1 MIDSDKFQ
9 NFVKRTFSF
18 LVTEYGMT
26 LDKEKINGNAFYDIQ
41 FRDKD
46 KVISISL
53 ENIENYFQVILFKL
67 DNGQLPDYD
76 DKVKTIHLTE
86 LNKRFLTT
94 LDKKEFED
102 NDRHFGEIM
111 TEDKIEKQILKSAKD
126 LRLCL
131 KQMRSRPLSTS
142 EN

>member
-46 KVISISL
+46 KVISVSL
-53 ENIENYFQVILFKL
+53 ENIENYFQVILFNL
-67 DNGQLPDYD
+67 NNGQLPDYD
-76 DKVKTIHLTE
+76 DKTRTIHLTE
-86 LNKRFLTT
+86 LNKKFLTA

-102 NDRHFGEIM
+102 NDRQFADIV
-111 TEDKIEKQILKSAKD
+111 TEDKTEKQILKSAKD

-131 KQMRSRPLSTS
+131 KQMNSKRGLPTT
-142 EN
+142 

>member
-9 NFVKRTFSF
+9 NLVKRTFSF

-26 LDKEKINGNAFYDIQ
+26 LDKEEINGSAFYNTQ

-46 KVISISL
+46 KVVSVSL

-67 DNGQLPDYD
+67 DKGQLPHYD
-76 DKVKTIHLTE
+76 DKVRTIHLTE
-86 LNKRFLTT
+86 LNKEFLTT
-94 LDKKEFED
+94 LKTKEFAD
-102 NDRHFGEIM
+102 NDGHFGDIM
-111 TEDKIEKQILKSAKD
+111 TEDKTEKQILKSAKD

-131 KQMRSRPLSTS
+131 RQMKR
-142 EN
+142 